1 MSKTTVEKTK
11 KKNWFKGLKT
21 EFKQINWPNRKTLLK
36 QTVAV
41 LIAAILLG
49 VAIWIV
55 DSGILWCKDLIG
67 LK

>member
-1 MSKTTVEKTK
+1 MSKTTVEKTR
-11 KKNWFKGLKT
+11 KKNWFKGLKA

-41 LIAAILLG
+41 LITSIILGLI
-49 VAIWIV
+49 IWMT
-55 DSGILWCKDLIG
+55 DSGILWLKDLVG

>member
-41 LIAAILLG
+41 LIAGIILG
-49 VAIWIV
+49 IAIWIV
-55 DSGILWCKDLIG
+55 DSGILWLKDLIG

>member
-11 KKNWFKGLKT
+11 KKSWFKGLKT

-41 LIAAILLG
+41 LITSIILGLI
-49 VAIWIV
+49 IWMT
-55 DSGILWCKDLIG
+55 DSGILWLKDLVG

>member
-21 EFKQINWPNRKTLLK
+21 EFKQIHWPNRKTLLK

>member
-55 DSGILWCKDLIG
+55 DSGILWLKDLIG